1 MFNGLSDM
9 CIFDCGTV
17 NVQRYRDE
25 ILEPHMRLFRD
36 AVGPHFIFMDDNAR
50 SHRAHLLDDCLERE
64 DIQHMD
70 WPVMS
75 LDMNPM
81 GCLGCNR
88 KMSCSPPASTEDTST
103 SPRCSLWGMGTAA
116 CRALE
121 APYREHATALLGMCS
136 NHTAQHHHCYCGGN
150 R

>member
-1 MFNGLSDM
+1 MDFQICAYSTVVLWMSRGTETRYWNHICDFSEMQLVHTSSLWTIMHVRIEPTCWTTVLRGK
-9 CIFDCGTV
+9 IFSTWTG
-17 NVQRYRDE
+17 RW
-25 ILEPHMRLFRD
+25 
-36 AVGPHFIFMDDNAR
+36 
-50 SHRAHLLDDCLERE
+50 CL
-64 DIQHMD
+64 
-70 WPVMS
+70 
-75 LDMNPM
+75 NPM